1 MKNKK
6 IKKWLPL
13 ILTTLLCSL
22 PVYANENIALPDDLE
37 NISQEQGSIEIELTD
52 GGVGTTKEGVIFEYA
67 KVADV
72 VDGEYELLD
81 TYQES
86 GIDLNAIDTAIQL
99 EEAAIE
105 LSAYKTSD
113 GNCTTDVNGKAIIKD
128 LNVGVYLLYASNDTR
143 YDDITPLLIAIP
155 TWGEEEGTM
164 MYDVKVIPKHTPVPP
179 GEIITNTP
187 DGNDGGV
194 KTGDKVTVRLV
205 LSTIF
210 LIAAAGLTITI
221 IYLDKREQV
230 KKDEDEK

>member
-1 MKNKK
+1 M
-6 IKKWLPL
+6 
-13 ILTTLLCSL
+13 
-22 PVYANENIALPDDLE
+22 
-37 NISQEQGSIEIELTD
+37 
-52 GGVGTTKEGVIFEYA
+52 
-67 KVADV
+67 
-72 VDGEYELLD
+72 
-81 TYQES
+81 
-86 GIDLNAIDTAIQL
+86 
-99 EEAAIE
+99 
-105 LSAYKTSD
+105 
-113 GNCTTDVNGKAIIKD
+113 NGKAIIKD

-230 KKDEDEK
+230 KKDEDENKILAVSAMSICLLFFTNATSSTSFRLLRKCNDIYN

>member
-1 MKNKK
+1 MKNRK

-13 ILTTLLCSL
+13 ILTTLLFSF
-22 PVYANENIALPDDLE
+22 PAHANENIPLPDDLK
-37 NISQEQGSIEIELTD
+37 NIKQEQGSIEIELTD
-52 GGVGTTKEGVIFEYA
+52 GGVGTTKEDVVFEYA

-72 VDGEYELLD
+72 VDGDYELLD

-86 GIDLNAIDTAIQL
+86 GIDLNAIGTAEQL
-99 EEAAIE
+99 EEVALE

-113 GNCTTDVNGKAIIKD
+113 GSCVTDADGKAIIKD
-128 LNVGVYLLYASNDTR
+128 LEVGVYLLYASEHTR

-187 DGNDGGV
+187 NGNDEGV
-194 KTGDKVTVRLV
+194 KTGDKVTVRLI

-210 LIAAAGLTITI
+210 LIVAASLTITI

-230 KKDEDEK
+230 KKDEK

>member
-1 MKNKK
+1 MKNRK

-13 ILTTLLCSL
+13 ILTTLLFSF
-22 PVYANENIALPDDLE
+22 PAHANENIPLPDDLK
-37 NISQEQGSIEIELTD
+37 NIKQEQGSIEIELTD
-52 GGVGTTKEGVIFEYA
+52 GGVGTTKEDVVFEYA

-86 GIDLNAIDTAIQL
+86 GIDLNTIGTAEQL
-99 EEAAIE
+99 EEVALE

-113 GNCTTDVNGKAIIKD
+113 GSCVTDADGKAIIKD
-128 LNVGVYLLYASNDTR
+128 LEVGVYLLYASEHTR

-187 DGNDGGV
+187 NGNDEGV
-194 KTGDKVTVRLV
+194 KTGDKVTVRLI

-210 LIAAAGLTITI
+210 LIVAASLTITI

-230 KKDEDEK
+230 KKDEK

>member
-1 MKNKK
+1 MKNRT

-13 ILTTLLCSL
+13 ILTTLLFSFSAQ
-22 PVYANENIALPDDLE
+22 ANENIALPDNLD
-37 NISQEQGSIEIELTD
+37 NIKQEQGSIEIELTD
-52 GGVGTTKEGVIFEYA
+52 GGVGTSKEGVVFEYA

-72 VDGEYELLD
+72 IDGEYQLLD
-81 TYQES
+81 IYQES
-86 GIDLNAIDTAIQL
+86 GIDLNEIETAEQL
-99 EEAAIE
+99 EEAALQ
-105 LSAYKTSD
+105 LSNYKTTD
-113 GNCTTDVNGKAIIKD
+113 GSCTTDTSGKAIIKD
-128 LNVGVYLLYASNDTR
+128 LNVGVYLLYASDDSG

-187 DGNDGGV
+187 DGNDEGV

>member
-1 MKNKK
+1 M
-6 IKKWLPL
+6 
-13 ILTTLLCSL
+13 
-22 PVYANENIALPDDLE
+22 PDDLE

-128 LNVGVYLLYASNDTR
+128 LNV
-143 YDDITPLLIAIP
+143 TPLLIAIP

>member
-13 ILTTLLCSL
+13 ILTTLLFSFSAQ
-22 PVYANENIALPDDLE
+22 ANENIALPDNLD
-37 NISQEQGSIEIELTD
+37 NIKQEQGSIEIELTD
-52 GGVGTTKEGVIFEYA
+52 GGVGTSKEGVVFEYA

-72 VDGEYELLD
+72 IDGEYQLLD
-81 TYQES
+81 IYQES
-86 GIDLNAIDTAIQL
+86 GIDLNEIETAEQL
-99 EEAAIE
+99 EEAALQ
-105 LSAYKTSD
+105 LSNYKTTD
-113 GNCTTDVNGKAIIKD
+113 GSCTTDTSGKAIIKD
-128 LNVGVYLLYASNDTR
+128 LNVGVYLLYASDDSG

-187 DGNDGGV
+187 DGNDEGV

>member
-1 MKNKK
+1 MKNRK

-13 ILTTLLCSL
+13 ILTTLLFSF
-22 PVYANENIALPDDLE
+22 PAHANENIVLPDDLE
-37 NISQEQGSIEIELTD
+37 NIKQEQGSIEIELTD
-52 GGVGTTKEGVIFEYA
+52 GGVGTTKEDVVFEYA

-72 VDGEYELLD
+72 VDGAYELQD
-81 TYQES
+81 TYRAS
-86 GIDLNAIDTAIQL
+86 GIDLNAIETAEQL
-99 EEAAIE
+99 EEAALE

-113 GNCTTDVNGKAIIKD
+113 GSCTTDADGKAIIKD
-128 LNVGVYLLYASNDTR
+128 LNVGVYLLYASEHKR

-155 TWGEEEGTM
+155 TWGEQEGDM
-164 MYDVKVIPKHTPVPP
+164 LYDVKVIPKHTPVPP

-187 DGNDGGV
+187 DGNDEGV

>member
-52 GGVGTTKEGVIFEYA
+52 GGVGTAKEGVVFEYA

-72 VDGEYELLD
+72 IDGEYQLLD

-86 GIDLNAIDTAIQL
+86 GIELNVIDTAIQL
-99 EEAAIE
+99 EEAAIK

-113 GNCTTDVNGKAIIKD
+113 GNCVTDKKGKAIIKD
-128 LNVGVYLLYASNDTR
+128 LEVGIYLLYASEHTR
-143 YDDITPLLIAIP
+143 YDNITPLLIAIP

-164 MYDVKVIPKHTPVPP
+164 MYDVKVIPKHTPIPP

-187 DGNDGGV
+187 NGNDEGV
-194 KTGDKVTVRLV
+194 KTGDEVTVRLI
-205 LSTIF
+205 LSIIF
-210 LIAAAGLTITI
+210 LIAAVSLTITI

-230 KKDEDEK
+230 KKDEK

>member
-1 MKNKK
+1 MKNRT

-13 ILTTLLCSL
+13 ILTTLLFSFSAQ
-22 PVYANENIALPDDLE
+22 ANENIALPDNLD
-37 NISQEQGSIEIELTD
+37 NIKQEQGSIEIELTD
-52 GGVGTTKEGVIFEYA
+52 GGVGTAKEGVVFEYA

-72 VDGEYELLD
+72 IDGEYQLLD

-86 GIDLNAIDTAIQL
+86 GVELNVIDTAIQL
-99 EEAAIE
+99 EEAAIK
-105 LSAYKTSD
+105 LSVYKTSD
-113 GNCTTDVNGKAIIKD
+113 GNCVTDKNGKAIIKD
-128 LNVGVYLLYASNDTR
+128 LEVGVYLLYASEHTR
-143 YDDITPLLIAIP
+143 YDNITPLLIAIP

-187 DGNDGGV
+187 DGNDEGV